1 MAARGADPTT
11 SSAPSSS
18 SGFGIRNYFRRA
30 VSQSPP
36 PSASS
41 VEEPQAGQ
49 KDEPQH
55 QQTHNKQQLRPMQRS
70 AVFGSCAQSVGTVAS
85 VLFAVVNRSGHFD
98 ETARDSAVT
107 RQAKI
112 LYVSLLESVQKERG
126 EWQGFSSSDP
136 SNNNGPEDTDVQR
149 PRELL
154 TTSIDMKSTAEQLGV
169 LNELLE
175 VSFRNLMGP
184 LVPLE
189 LYTRHRK
196 VLLRE
201 SLAVPPALTTL
212 LAIRGVLDRLE
223 REVRHCLLR
232 LLALWDLIALVS
244 GEAQP
249 LRKTITDKHH
259 HVFSESSEFESMT
272 ARKSE
277 RQDTVAIDLLQI
289 MVLYRDILF
298 SDIEFILTK
307 QELQTSS
314 RLIEDIRASAWPPD
328 SEPAAP
334 SEEEDDRFSSDGD
347 ISSSL
352 SDENQVLH
360 DGEDSWGM
368 ETPSEPGITRRPRAS
383 SSVPSVPEDGQQ
395 QNGDHYHDYED
406 GEDEEAGWSIPSP
419 TRYSYR
425 HHHQDRKTQRSRS
438 MASPPISGG
447 AGPLVP
453 VPMMPTSSEGI
464 PPPSR
469 TDMLTLVSRPIERIP
484 SGRRHSQRSLST
496 NPDSPTHSTRSQ
508 ASSSTRSSSRK
519 LKLRTKQRS
528 SSAIN
533 SNGRLDRQRQDNYG
547 QDTASS
553 ESRSPPPPSRS
564 TVRRSGSKRLRD
576 SKTSSIRLRRAPAQS
591 ADQGTHDNAHREI
604 QTKPTGDQSFLSLAV
619 SYLTIPVAAAT
630 LCVIATMATLAIYE
644 TRKAPRN

>member
-1 MAARGADPTT
+1 
-11 SSAPSSS
+11 SAPSST
-18 SGFGIRNYFRRA
+18 SGFGIRKYFRRA
-30 VSQSPP
+30 ASQSPP
-36 PSASS
+36 PSASAKRP
-41 VEEPQAGQ
+41 VEPQADPSQ
-49 KDEPQH
+49 LKEVKEPEPQH
-55 QQTHNKQQLRPMQRS
+55 QQRLKLRPMQRS

-85 VLFAVVNRSGHFD
+85 VLFGVINRSGHFD
-98 ETARDSAVT
+98 ETARDSVVT

-126 EWQGFSSSDP
+126 EWQGFSASPSDP
-136 SNNNGPEDTDVQR
+136 NNDNNGPEDTDVQS
-149 PRELL
+149 PRDLL
-154 TTSIDMKSTAEQLGV
+154 TSSIGMKSTAEQLGI

-249 LRKTITDKHH
+249 LRKTIADKHH
-259 HVFSESSEFESMT
+259 HVFSESSEFESM
-272 ARKSE
+272 
-277 RQDTVAIDLLQI
+277 
-289 MVLYRDILF
+289 
-298 SDIEFILTK
+298 FILTK
-307 QELQTSS
+307 QELQISS
-314 RLIEDIRASAWPPD
+314 RLIEDVRASAWPPT
-328 SEPAAP
+328 SEPAIP
-334 SEEEDDRFSSDGD
+334 SEEEEDDRFSSDGD
-347 ISSSL
+347 ISSSI

-360 DGEDSWGM
+360 DGDDAWGM
-368 ETPSEPGITRRPRAS
+368 ETPAEPLRPRPS
-383 SSVPSVPEDGQQ
+383 SSVPSVPEDGHQ
-395 QNGDHYHDYED
+395 QNGYHED

-419 TRYSYR
+419 TRYNSYR
-425 HHHQDRKTQRSRS
+425 HPQDRKAQRSRS
-438 MASPPISGG
+438 MASPPVSGG

-453 VPMMPTSSEGI
+453 VPMIPTSSEGI
-464 PPPSR
+464 HLLSLEP
-469 TDMLTLVSRPIERIP
+469 RPIERIP

-496 NPDSPTHSTRSQ
+496 NPDSPTHSAISQ

-528 SSAIN
+528 ASSI
-533 SNGRLDRQRQDNYG
+533 NGRIDRQRQENLR

-564 TVRRSGSKRLRD
+564 MVRRSASKRLRGN
-576 SKTSSIRLRRAPAQS
+576 KAPSIRRRRASTQS
-591 ADQGTHDNAHREI
+591 ADLATQDKAHRS
-604 QTKPTGDQSFLSLAV
+604 TKKETQAKPAGDPSFLSLAV
-619 SYLTIPVAAAT
+619 SYLTIPVAAVT

-644 TRKAPRN
+644 TRKSPRN